1 MDGEERQAW
10 FDAEHVD
17 AQSKAQSK
25 TRPKLSELFGILS
38 DANDDLAPEND
49 VSAKDMDAND
59 ENATCNNS
67 GENVTH
73 DSREK
78 LEADVRRAAE
88 EMERFSFGERF
99 INTNLILRWLDR
111 QAAITRKTEQAA
123 WIQQANGLI
132 HEANAERDEL
142 KSYVEDA
149 TADYAKLVKE
159 RDELKAKV
167 HDLQI
172 VVDCVDERNKR
183 YCELVSERDNLA
195 RDLQDCNRE
204 REELR
209 QALGCA
215 IDHAHEIMSLVNLDG
230 EVIG

>member
-1 MDGEERQAW
+1 MTTNSEWLWTMGRENPDKLAEW
-10 FDAEHVD
+10 LKAEHVD
-17 AQSKAQSK
+17 GKWQSDMVNCGKPFK
-25 TRPKLSELFGILS
+25 EG
-38 DANDDLAPEND
+38 DAVLD
-49 VSAKDMDAND
+49 SA
-59 ENATCNNS
+59 
-67 GENVTH
+67 V
-73 DSREK
+73 
-78 LEADVRRAAE
+78 
-88 EMERFSFGERF
+88 
-99 INTNLILRWLDR
+99 
-111 QAAITRKTEQAA
+111 
-123 WIQQANGLI
+123 IQQANGLI

-204 REELR
+204 REKWRDLCGR
-209 QALGCA
+209 MQDA
-215 IDHAHEIMSLVNLDG
+215 SN
-230 EVIG
+230 EVGRIADEGMA